1 MTIDVKSAT
10 SQPKPRPARRGLN
23 ISAAQ
28 VVLVIGIVF
37 ALSVIINFSARIQTE
52 QRISAE
58 ASQLRVE
65 VTALAATQAALATE
79 LAFVASDA
87 YVAGWA
93 HSDGHMVRAGEVLV
107 VPIPASAVT
116 PTPARRPAEA
126 PKPLTNFDLWLELFF
141 STQP

>member
-1 MTIDVKSAT
+1 MTTDVKSAP
-10 SQPKPRPARRGLN
+10 SQPKPRPSRRGLN

-65 VTALAATQAALATE
+65 VTALAATQAAQAT
-79 LAFVASDA
+79 
-87 YVAGWA
+87 
-93 HSDGHMVRAGEVLV
+93 DGQKHNDEG
-107 VPIPASAVT
+107 
-116 PTPARRPAEA
+116 
-126 PKPLTNFDLWLELFF
+126 D
-141 STQP
+141 